1 MATTATDPVSDYH
14 DDSPIYKAIISDAEE
29 SLATQLREHGAGN
42 DALFEVYQ
50 QLEGESRDT
59 PNYQEKLVTAIL
71 AGERVKATLSHDDE
85 RSPDVLVSLADLLVR
100 RSRWD
105 VVARMSDLVR
115 AILLFQDAI
124 GCARNASTRISA
136 LQKLSSA
143 FEKKYERTG
152 SQQELMQAEQQL
164 QAAAQ
169 LADSAERGILL
180 ASAACLRF
188 KIQPDVLK
196 CILEIPLQQL
206 PKAPV
211 SWSNVAHKKFR
222 FIDARALAAGKS
234 LRVVEFDAL
243 PRQRYVPLSYVWR
256 GLSCEGIEPPVL
268 GTMSIEG
275 AVGADPIS
283 IDVLVTVGKCV
294 VTLGC
299 ELLWIDGVCIMQ
311 NNEEDKGWQIQNMF
325 DIYKHCIN
333 CLVLPGG
340 LSRLTNLDEPTSWIH
355 RAWSKCGCSFT
366 WETSDVLCSTTRSRG
381 TRFLH
386 MPFRMGPRRLHPPDP
401 LSCVYH

>member
-1 MATTATDPVSDYH
+1 MAATATDLVSKYY
-14 DDSPIYKAIISDAEE
+14 DDSPYYKELTSDAEK
-29 SLATQLREHGAGN
+29 SLATQLGEHDAGN
-42 DALFEVYQ
+42 DALLGVYL
-50 QLEGESRDT
+50 QLEEESRNT
-59 PNYQEKLVTAIL
+59 PNHAEKLVMAIL
-71 AGERVKATLSHDDE
+71 AGERVKATLSRDDE
-85 RSPDVLVSLADLLVR
+85 RSPGVLLSLADLLVR

-105 VVARMSDLVR
+105 VVARMPDLER
-115 AILLFQDAI
+115 AILLFQDVV
-124 GCARNASTRISA
+124 GCVRDASTRVIA

-164 QAAAQ
+164 QVAAQ

-188 KIQPDVLK
+188 KIQPDALK
-196 CILEIPLQQL
+196 CILEIPLQRL
-206 PKAPV
+206 PETPV
-211 SWSNVAHKKFR
+211 SWSNVARKKFR

-256 GLSCEGIEPPVL
+256 GLSREGIEPPLL

-275 AVGADPIS
+275 AIGADPIS

-294 VTLGC
+294 LTLGC

-311 NNEEDKGWQIQNMF
+311 NNDEDKGWQIQNMF

-340 LSRLTNLDEPTSWIH
+340 LSRLTRLDEPTSWMH
-355 RAWSKCGCSFT
+355 RAWSKFGCNFT
-366 WETSDVLCSTTRSRG
+366 WESSDVLCSTTRSRG
-381 TRFLH
+381 TR
-386 MPFRMGPRRLHPPDP
+386 
-401 LSCVYH
+401 